1 MENLF
6 ITNIKV
12 NKVRHLKDFE
22 IDLSEQKAKHL
33 ILTGKNGCG
42 KTSLLDA
49 MATLMDSILG
59 LNDLA
64 SKIQS
69 LKNNKEILQRYQK
82 EHRADNEIKEEQKIV
97 EFYEGLIKKMGG
109 GVILEMNRPLEE
121 MWEHFEQGQFVA
133 AYYKANRV
141 FTAEVPKYVEKIEL
155 KSDYAIDEAPREN
168 FIKYLLDL
176 KMTQAL
182 AITGGKTKKQNR
194 LKTGLINFKEC
205 YNRYSKTIL

>member
-49 MATLMDSILG
+49 MATFLDSILG

-97 EFYEGLIKKMGG
+97 ELQSQLNETDYKIIKCNEYSLAGLELPYDIETLHKERQAIRDK
-109 GVILEMNRPLEE
+109 INQL
-121 MWEHFEQGQFVA
+121 QG
-133 AYYKANRV
+133 
-141 FTAEVPKYVEKIEL
+141 E
-155 KSDYAIDEAPREN
+155 
-168 FIKYLLDL
+168 
-176 KMTQAL
+176 
-182 AITGGKTKKQNR
+182 
-194 LKTGLINFKEC
+194 
-205 YNRYSKTIL
+205 

>member
-49 MATLMDSILG
+49 MATFLDSILG

-121 MWEHFEQGQFVA
+121 MWEHFLTRSICSRIV
-133 AYYKANRV
+133 
-141 FTAEVPKYVEKIEL
+141 
-155 KSDYAIDEAPREN
+155 
-168 FIKYLLDL
+168 
-176 KMTQAL
+176 
-182 AITGGKTKKQNR
+182 
-194 LKTGLINFKEC
+194 
-205 YNRYSKTIL
+205 

>member
-49 MATLMDSILG
+49 MATFLDSILG

-69 LKNNKEILQRYQK
+69 LKNNKKILQRYQK

-133 AYYKANRV
+133 A
-141 FTAEVPKYVEKIEL
+141 
-155 KSDYAIDEAPREN
+155 
-168 FIKYLLDL
+168 
-176 KMTQAL
+176 
-182 AITGGKTKKQNR
+182 
-194 LKTGLINFKEC
+194 
-205 YNRYSKTIL
+205 